1 MWTGVAEDSREPVV
15 ELAKLTEFDF
25 CEFWIDF
32 NAEVD
37 AAGPPLANG
46 PGEHGAGIEWRPC
59 NYEVVLSITVFTIW
73 EFRAKNS
80 HFTNELGI

>member
-37 AAGPPLANG
+37 AGPPLANG